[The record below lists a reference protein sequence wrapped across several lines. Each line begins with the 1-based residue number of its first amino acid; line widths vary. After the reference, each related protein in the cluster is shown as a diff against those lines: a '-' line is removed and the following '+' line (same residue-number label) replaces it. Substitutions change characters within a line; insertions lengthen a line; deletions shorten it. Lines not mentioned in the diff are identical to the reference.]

1 MNRRVGLTIYLGVAL
16 NGTHGFLEAGS
27 SGDVSGEP
35 YAAGIKCGVLGI
47 IFVLP
52 YQPSESMGC
61 NCD

>member
-1 MNRRVGLTIYLGVAL
+1 MNRPAGHTIYLGVAL
-16 NGTHGFLEAGS
+16 NGTRMFGGREFWRW
-27 SGDVSGEP
+27 SGEP